1 MFRFRLALVV
11 LPTLL
16 SLSPSFPPTP
26 SRPPPLLR
34 RLQNQ
39 TTTNLFTKHMA
50 PRPPGHAFVLA
61 LYRAFSRLHSAYAFP
76 SSHRDGVAFNNPHV
90 FGHGD
95 IPEEE
100 PGSVGFWTHL
110 LISVALVLAGGVF
123 AGYVRLFFYLC
134 HRLKGL
140 SWRMLTAS
148 PHSALL
154 LALWV
159 LMNFICA
166 YCRRLPMILRRRRML
181 RLVSCL
187 TPNFCG

>member
-1 MFRFRLALVV
+1 
-11 LPTLL
+11 
-16 SLSPSFPPTP
+16 
-26 SRPPPLLR
+26 
-34 RLQNQ
+34 
-39 TTTNLFTKHMA
+39 MA

-123 AGYVRLFFYLC
+123 AGYVRLFFSFVSPTQGSFLANVDC
-134 HRLKGL
+134 FTSFSLTLGL
-140 SWRMLTAS
+140 MGLDELHLRVLSTSSDDPAEKKNAQTGELS
-148 PHSALL
+148 HPQF
-154 LALWV
+154 LW
-159 LMNFICA
+159 MNGF
-166 YCRRLPMILRRRRML
+166 
-181 RLVSCL
+181 V
-187 TPNFCG
+187 